1 MAVQD
6 NRVIIVTGASRGL
19 GRTIA
24 LRFGLAGAR
33 IVVNYRERHQEAVAV
48 VERITEQGGQA
59 LSHQADVRQ
68 GAMVDAMIDVAMK
81 QWGTVDVLVNNAGIT
96 RDGLAVRMSEQEWD
110 DVLSTN
116 LTGPFH
122 CIRAVS
128 RAMMRQ
134 RSGHIIS
141 LASLTGLQGRAGQ
154 ANYSAAKAGLV
165 GLTRSTAKELGR
177 FNIKANAVLP
187 GFLATEMGCSV
198 SGAALDRI
206 IEENSLGRSSTQ
218 EEVSDF
224 IYHLSLMQ
232 HVSGQVFNLD
242 SRIL

>member
-1 MAVQD
+1 
-6 NRVIIVTGASRGL
+6 
-19 GRTIA
+19 
-24 LRFGLAGAR
+24 
-33 IVVNYRERHQEAVAV
+33 
-48 VERITEQGGQA
+48 
-59 LSHQADVRQ
+59 
-68 GAMVDAMIDVAMK
+68 MVDAMIDAALK

-96 RDGLAVRMSEQEWD
+96 QDGFTIRMAEREWD

-187 GFLATEMGCSV
+187 GFLATEMGSSV

-206 IEENSLGRSSTQ
+206 IEENSLGRYSTR
-218 EEVSDF
+218 EEIADF

>member
-1 MAVQD
+1 
-6 NRVIIVTGASRGL
+6 
-19 GRTIA
+19 
-24 LRFGLAGAR
+24 
-33 IVVNYRERHQEAVAV
+33 
-48 VERITEQGGQA
+48 
-59 LSHQADVRQ
+59 
-68 GAMVDAMIDVAMK
+68 
-81 QWGTVDVLVNNAGIT
+81 
-96 RDGLAVRMSEQEWD
+96 
-110 DVLSTN
+110 
-116 LTGPFH
+116 
-122 CIRAVS
+122 
-128 RAMMRQ
+128 MMRQ

-187 GFLATEMGCSV
+187 GLLATEMGSSV

-218 EEVSDF
+218 EEVADF

-242 SRIL
+242 SRVL

>member
-1 MAVQD
+1 MAVRD

-33 IVVNYRERHQEAVAV
+33 IVVNYRERHQDAVAV
-48 VERITEQGGQA
+48 VDRITEQGGQA

-68 GAMVDAMIDVAMK
+68 GAMVDAMIDAAMK

-154 ANYSAAKAGLV
+154 ANYAAAKAGLV

-187 GFLATEMGCSV
+187 GLLATEMGSSV

-206 IEENSLGRSSTQ
+206 IEENSLGRSSTR
-218 EEVSDF
+218 EEVADF

-242 SRIL
+242 SRVL